1 LSCQF
6 IDVEFLPNLRSH
18 VSIII
23 FLHLCSFLYSDCC
36 QRKSHSL
43 HYMSTLLCIFPSL
56 SMPPNCRD
64 TCDMARA
71 STKPALDTLWRMR
84 FATAP
89 REKRSRKPHAR
100 RGSRSRAGG
109 RLGAELRRPVRC
121 GGRGVTKLSQTN
133 SSKPK
138 KDQRSFNFKDG
149 CAPHL
154 LPTSTNTYTM
164 ACPPLIVSD
173 SNASQGKG
181 WFVVWRQRDCFFE
194 G

>member
-1 LSCQF
+1 
-6 IDVEFLPNLRSH
+6 
-18 VSIII
+18 
-23 FLHLCSFLYSDCC
+23 
-36 QRKSHSL
+36 
-43 HYMSTLLCIFPSL
+43 
-56 SMPPNCRD
+56 
-64 TCDMARA
+64 MARA

-149 CAPHL
+149 
-154 LPTSTNTYTM
+154 M
-164 ACPPLIVSD
+164 IVD
-173 SNASQGKG
+173 WEPFQYVIVIHKHKPWASEI
-181 WFVVWRQRDCFFE
+181 FVPAVAQRGEPATDAAA
-194 G
+194 GTAWTVDVT